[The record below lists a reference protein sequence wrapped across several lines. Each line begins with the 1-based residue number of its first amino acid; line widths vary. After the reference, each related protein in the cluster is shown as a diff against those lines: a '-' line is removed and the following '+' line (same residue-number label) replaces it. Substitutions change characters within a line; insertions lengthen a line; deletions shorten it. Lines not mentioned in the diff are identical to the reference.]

1 MIPTLV
7 VVAVIA
13 FAASFL
19 GTRLLV
25 QVLRARA
32 ILDHPNE
39 RSSHAAPTPVGGGL
53 VVIGVIGAEGLVVWG
68 LSGVMRHGDFGLAV
82 PLIVALAA
90 ALGVMSWRDD
100 RRPLSPAVRLGVQAL
115 VVAAGLIAL
124 SAGGHVFQGTLPA
137 WLDLALTAFLWLWL
151 INLTNFMDGIDGISG
166 VEGAAIGIGVML
178 LAPFAGAASV
188 AFGAGH
194 ADVLALLGIIVAAAM
209 AGFLY
214 FNWQPAQIFLGDVG
228 AVPLG
233 LLFGWLL
240 FELAGAGLWVA
251 ALLLPLYYVMDATL
265 TLMRR
270 IVRRERIMQAHR
282 SHFYQRAARRLG
294 SHARVSSIV
303 LVLNAVLV
311 ALAYTSALQPAHQ
324 IAALATGVV
333 LTAAVLWYFAPD
345 AAPKP

>member
-1 MIPTLV
+1 MIVTLI

-39 RSSHAAPTPVGGGL
+39 RSSHVAPTPVGGGL
-53 VVIGVIGAEGLVVWG
+53 VVIGVILVEWLLVWLFSGLTPQGELGASVPVV
-68 LSGVMRHGDFGLAV
+68 
-82 PLIVALAA
+82 IALAA
-90 ALGVMSWRDD
+90 VLGAVSWRDD
-100 RRPLSPAVRLGVQAL
+100 RKPLSPVIRLVMQAAV
-115 VVAAGLIAL
+115 VVIGLATL
-124 SAGGHVFQGTLPA
+124 SAGGQIFQGILPA
-137 WLDLALTAFLWLWL
+137 WLDFVATGLLWLWL
-151 INLTNFMDGIDGISG
+151 INLTNFMDGIDGITA
-166 VEGAAIGIGVML
+166 VEGASIGIGIML
-178 LAPFAGAASV
+178 LAAMAAGAGQVIGSPDAMR
-188 AFGAGH
+188 ALFGV
-194 ADVLALLGIIVAAAM
+194 VLAAAL

-240 FELAGAGLWVA
+240 FELAGTGLWAA
-251 ALLLPLYYVMDATL
+251 ALLLPLYHLMDATL
-265 TLMRR
+265 TLLRR

-294 SHARVSSIV
+294 SHARVSFII
-303 LVLNAVLV
+303 LALNAALI
-311 ALAYTSALQPAHQ
+311 ALAYLSAVQPHQ
-324 IAALATGVV
+324 WAALLAGAV

-345 AAPKP
+345 AAPKT